1 MMLKRVVL
9 PAPLGPMSPTTW
21 PASTENVTWSRA
33 TTPPNLTA
41 RSRTSRSA
49 TSRVSLRSS
58 AFRGHY
64 AGGSGGA
71 GGDASPGGGCIC
83 GAGGSGV
90 ADAVL
95 RCGGGP
101 MAGRE
106 LLWTTD
112 ADGKTR
118 VRSTRINSQ
127 YASAA
132 RIASRP
138 MMGRK
143 TNGGLVITSKPLC
156 PELLVST
163 TGDALGVGDCDSDG
177 VGVGDGD
184 GDADGVG
191 VGGEERVGVGA
202 GDGAGVGDGLGGGG
216 GGGVGLGTGVCA
228 TSTSQT
234 GTTTRTLRNL
244 TRRPKGPSDRGP
256 RDRPGGRRFR
266 ESPPWIQDASEAA
279 PHHVDLRR
287 VEQAVDAARQV
298 ACLKAG

>member
-49 TSRVSLRSS
+49 TSRVSLRTP

-101 MAGRE
+101 MSGRE

-112 ADGKTR
+112 ADGKTG

-138 MMGRK
+138 MIGRK
-143 TNGGLVITSKPLC
+143 TNGGLVITSKPLS
-156 PELLVST
+156 PELVVRT
-163 TGDALGVGDCDSDG
+163 TGDAQ
-177 VGVGDGD
+177 
-184 GDADGVG
+184 G
-191 VGGEERVGVGA
+191 VGG
-202 GDGAGVGDGLGGGG
+202 GLGDG
-216 GGGVGLGTGVCA
+216 GGGVGDGVCDD
-228 TSTSQT
+228 TSRSQT

-244 TRRPKGPSDRGP
+244 TRRPKGTSDRGP

-266 ESPPWIQDASEAA
+266 ESPPWIQDAAEAA
-279 PHHVDLRR
+279 PQHVDLRR
-287 VEQAVDAARQV
+287 FEQAVNAARQV
-298 ACLKAG
+298 A